1 MSLESFQK
9 RACRSVL
16 GVSVGLHAPECPWS
30 LRGSR
35 SVPGDLP
42 SCLAG
47 GASTKKT
54 EKKCPRSVRAVR
66 SVLGVSGAPE
76 VSLETPGKKR
86 ARRVSG
92 SLRLFPECPRRLRN

>member
-47 GASTKKT
+47 GASIKKLKKVSQ
-54 EKKCPRSVRAVR
+54 ECPGGPKCPRSVRGTR
-66 SVLGVSGAPE
+66 SVPGDSGQKARSPSLWESPAVPGVS
-76 VSLETPGKKR
+76 
-86 ARRVSG
+86 
-92 SLRLFPECPRRLRN
+92 